1 MEEAKAAAYC
11 EELTRKGE
19 GAARFKHG
27 LGFSSSSS
35 PSSNPVRGSALAS
48 FSSSSS
54 SSFLSTFVRASSPSS
69 TKSSD
74 LDKQAQLQSIQNKLK
89 KKPTDEEKSL
99 ARDSV
104 GRERDRGGIRSSSR
118 ERERSLRKRSRD
130 RSGSRRRDRSS
141 SRERRKRR
149 RSRSRSR
156 SYEERRRRRRSRSRS
171 RSASPPRRRSEK
183 SRDYGMKDRRDDKGH
198 KERTGGV
205 DYERLIDG
213 YAEMNQAERIK
224 AKMKLQL
231 SQTVEKDNKKGTGWE
246 RFEFNKDAPLDDEE
260 IEAAEDDAKLVKNIG
275 QSFRFSALEARR
287 DEQIRTAHDEA
298 MFGVPMAQS
307 SILTRGDAMFGPPA
321 AQPPSVPSD
330 EEPTIVDAIE
340 YNTDKKE
347 VSKNGA
353 VTDLLSDKVIAK
365 QQGSWRD
372 RARIL
377 QNGSKS

>member
-48 FSSSSS
+48 SS
-54 SSFLSTFVRASSPSS
+54 SSFLRTFVRASSPSS

-89 KKPTDEEKSL
+89 KKPSDEEKTL

-130 RSGSRRRDRSS
+130 RSGSRLRDRSS

-171 RSASPPRRRSEK
+171 ASPPRQRSEK
-183 SRDYGMKDRRDDKGH
+183 SRDYGLKDRRDDKGH
-198 KERTGGV
+198 KERTVGV

-213 YAEMNQAERIK
+213 YAEMTQAERIK
-224 AKMKLQL
+224 AKMKVQL
-231 SQTVEKDNKKGTGWE
+231 SQTVEKDTKKGTGWE

-298 MFGVPMAQS
+298 MFGVPTAQS
-307 SILTRGDAMFGPPA
+307 SILTRGDAMFGTPA

-340 YNTDKKE
+340 YNTDKE
-347 VSKNGA
+347 VSKNCA